1 MGDVAVIDEFMNG
14 DACPL
19 SIADVCCQSM
29 LCLTIFVEMKASSRG
44 DVFCQWML
52 RLPVVDVEDVK

>member
-1 MGDVAVIDEFMNG
+1 MGDVAVRDELMNG

-29 LCLTIFVEMKASSRG
+29 LCLTIFVVMKASLRG
-44 DVFCQWML
+44 DVFCQSML
-52 RLPVVDVEDVK
+52 